1 MFLDRLLKFPAC
13 TPLQLGACLLLLS
26 LLSQVAH
33 AQLNYS
39 QNSGARTFV
48 PVTPPSSQVVNLS
61 SQLIS
66 GVISPPGFMFNF
78 AGVNFSD
85 FMIARGF
92 IAFGTVSAPSQAQVF
107 DLALHHCLISPCGTG
122 DLRYGSGSETS
133 WQFQGGLLT
142 VQWLN
147 MLELEAVA
155 GSGNPPLVSCQVILD
170 TATGTIEFSYSANA
184 GGPFFPRTYGDI
196 AAILGSE
203 WGDGR
208 VSVPAA
214 LAGFVTDEGAMT
226 DWPAD
231 QFVRFTPTGSTR
243 RAPTVQVNAAGHAL
257 LHQIVAVASPG
268 DSIAGLNLTINIDDA
283 DGDAVL
289 VRAQVNAS
297 PSTNVVASEFNSGA
311 APVPYALQPSS
322 GSLPDFTFVSVLL
335 RVHDGQDGIRTFVLY
350 LRANNSP
357 PPSRPGG
364 QFVLGPLAE
373 IVLSIAF
380 AGMKGGCV
388 ASEGMPSGSV
398 LALAALALLAALR
411 RQTVKRLRQRT

>member
-1 MFLDRLLKFPAC
+1 MSLERILKTLAGA
-13 TPLQLGACLLLLS
+13 PLTLGVCLLLGALFA
-26 LLSQVAH
+26 QGAW

-39 QNSGARTFV
+39 QINGARAFV

-66 GVISPPGFMFNF
+66 GVISPPGFTFNF

-92 IAFGTVSAPSQAQVF
+92 IALGTVSAPSQAQVF
-107 DLALHHCLISPCGTG
+107 DLALHHCLIAPCGTG

-155 GSGNPPLVSCQVILD
+155 GSGNPPLVSCQVILN

-184 GGPFFPRTYGDI
+184 GGPFFPRSYGDI

-203 WGDGR
+203 GGDGR
-208 VSVPAA
+208 MSVPAT

-231 QFVRFTPTGSTR
+231 QFVRFTPTGGTR
-243 RAPTVQVNAAGHAL
+243 RAPTVQVSAAGHAL
-257 LHQIVAVASPG
+257 LHQSVAVASPG
-268 DSIAGLNLTINIDDA
+268 DSIAGLNLTINLDDA

-289 VRAQVNAS
+289 VRAQVTAS
-297 PSTNVVASEFNSGA
+297 PSTNVIANEFSSGA

-322 GSLPDFTFVSVLL
+322 GSLPDFTYVSVLL
-335 RVHDGQDGIRTFVLY
+335 RVHDGQDGIRTFVFY

-357 PPSRPGG
+357 PPSRPSGH
-364 QFVLGPLAE
+364 FILSPLAE
-373 IVLSIAF
+373 IVLSLAV

-411 RQTVKRLRQRT
+411 RQTVKRSRQRT